1 MDMFCYILI
10 ACVGGT
16 VVIDEADSGIH
27 DALFRKVLQ
36 ETYSFIDG
44 QLIMTTH
51 NTMLMETEFGRD
63 SVYII
68 RENDNEETE
77 IRCVNEFERR
87 TFANNNIRN
96 KYLNNAYGG
105 FPEVRPIHIE
115 GQVAALQE
123 YINRQ
128 I

>member
-1 MDMFCYILI
+1 MFCYILT

-16 VVIDEADSGIH
+16 VVVDEADSGIH

-36 ETYSFIDG
+36 ETYDHIEG

-63 SVYII
+63 SVYIL
-68 RENDNEETE
+68 RENDQGDTE
-77 IRCVNEFERR
+77 IKCVNEFEKR

-96 KYLNNAYGG
+96 KYYNGAYGG
-105 FPEVRPIHIE
+105 FPEVRPIQIE
-115 GQVAALQE
+115 S
-123 YINRQ
+123 Q
-128 I
+128 IAMLHDFIDCE